1 MSDISRK
8 DWHIDKSVS
17 MGHLVT
23 TGAIIVGMVMYFGAQ
38 DKRIAGNE
46 QAIEFM
52 KDQRSEDLR
61 RIEKTLDEIKKLIV
75 ENRNN

>member
-1 MSDISRK
+1 MSDINRK

-23 TGAIIVGMVMYFGAQ
+23 TCAIIVGMIMYFGAQ
-38 DKRIAGNE
+38 DKRISSNE
-46 QAIEFM
+46 QSIEFM

-75 ENRNN
+75 ESRAR

>member
-1 MSDISRK
+1 VSDINRK

-23 TGAIIVGMVMYFGAQ
+23 TCAIIVGMIMYFGAQ
-38 DKRIAGNE
+38 DKRISSNE
-46 QAIEFM
+46 QSIEFM

-75 ENRNN
+75 ESRAR

>member
-1 MSDISRK
+1 VSDINRK

-23 TGAIIVGMVMYFGAQ
+23 TCAIIVGMIMYFGAQ
-38 DKRIAGNE
+38 DKRISSNE
-46 QAIEFM
+46 QSIEFM

-75 ENRNN
+75 ESRAK

>member
-1 MSDISRK
+1 MSDINRK

-23 TGAIIVGMVMYFGAQ
+23 TCAIIVGMIMYFGAQ
-38 DKRIAGNE
+38 DKRISSNE
-46 QAIEFM
+46 QSIEFM

-75 ENRNN
+75 ESRAK